1 MSIFVQRLSTKYV
14 NIDWLFWISL
24 IFEWNLQTEIL
35 MYLDR
40 AIVRA
45 GAFAIV
51 RAGAFAPTV
60 FEKSQ
65 NNTYDLNP
73 QVYMEYELKFV
84 PTLFKS

>member
-1 MSIFVQRLSTKYV
+1 
-14 NIDWLFWISL
+14 
-24 IFEWNLQTEIL
+24 

-51 RAGAFAPTV
+51 RAV

-73 QVYMEYELKFV
+73 QVYSEVSIISTVL
-84 PTLFKS
+84 L